1 MSKST
6 RIIKDVALIKPV
18 MKNVFALIQWTG
30 TDSDFHNDIYE
41 DSWILMIAKG
51 DIKNDKINLCGF
63 IKSYRNLRSSYY
75 SSSKRF

>member
-41 DSWILMIAKG
+41 DSWILMTRM
-51 DIKNDKINLCGF
+51 L
-63 IKSYRNLRSSYY
+63 
-75 SSSKRF
+75 SK